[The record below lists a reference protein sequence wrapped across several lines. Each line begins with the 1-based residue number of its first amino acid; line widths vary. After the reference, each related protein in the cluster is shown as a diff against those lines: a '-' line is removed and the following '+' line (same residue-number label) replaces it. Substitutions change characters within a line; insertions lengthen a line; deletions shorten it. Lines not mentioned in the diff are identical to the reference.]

1 MWFVRRKHGPRIRLR
16 AEYGSEAFWA
26 EYQAALEAA
35 PLPSKT
41 PKAQTLAWA
50 LDLYRASSTWAK
62 LANATRR
69 QRENIYRAVIKTAGN
84 VALKSITDETI
95 KAGRERRKATP
106 HSANVFLKAMRA
118 FFAWAIE
125 DKLVTIDPT
134 KGVKL
139 LAGPNDADGFH
150 TWTQAEL
157 DRFEAHWP
165 VGSRERLAY
174 DLLLYTGLRR
184 GDAVRV
190 GRPYERDGV
199 ITVRMEK
206 TGESVSIPILSPLAA
221 SIAATRTGDLTYLVT
236 EAGQPWV
243 KESFGN
249 WFREVCRKAGCPGS
263 AHGLRKA
270 GATRAAERG
279 ATERQLMAIF
289 GWSTGKMAQHYT
301 RAADRTRLARD
312 AAQLLLLPDSNAL
325 TSYPV
330 RTPAKKVAKNQ
341 RRRKQMVPRGG
352 LAQSK
357 QINDLSVR
365 GTQESPYTII
375 RLSAASVQRQDGADP
390 TILLRSG
397 CARVQFRFR
406 ELNHGRLN
414 RHIGSPPTW
423 TGPLERPWT
432 SPLMTTAG
440 CVP

>member
-1 MWFVRRKHGPRIRLR
+1 MPRPRPPFLHREESRHGRVMWFVRRKHGARIRLR

-26 EYQAALEAA
+26 EYRAALEGA
-35 PLPSKT
+35 PLPSKE

-50 LDLYRASSTWAK
+50 LDLYRASSSWGK
-62 LANATRR
+62 LANSTRR
-69 QRENIYRAVIKTAGN
+69 QRENIYRAAIKSAGD
-84 VALKSITDETI
+84 VSLKSITDNTI

-106 HSANVFLKAMRA
+106 HSANIFLKAMRA

-125 DKLVTIDPT
+125 DKLVTLDPT

-139 LAGPNDADGFH
+139 LPGPNDADGFH

-165 VGSRERLAY
+165 VGTRERLSY

-184 GDAVRV
+184 GVAVRV
-190 GRPYERDGV
+190 GGLHEREGV
-199 ITVRMEK
+199 ITIRTEK
-206 TGESVSIPILSPLAA
+206 TGEPVSIPILPPLAA

-249 WFREVCRKAGCPGS
+249 WFRKICRRAGCPGS

-312 AAQLLLLPDSNAL
+312 AAQFLLLPDPNAL
-325 TSYPV
+325 TSDPV
-330 RTPAKKVAKNQ
+330 RAPTKKETKNQ
-341 RRRKQMVPRGG
+341 RRTNYVVPRGG
-352 LAQSK
+352 M
-357 QINDLSVR
+357 
-365 GTQESPYTII
+365 P
-375 RLSAASVQRQDGADP
+375 RLSRINQLECQTGAHAIFEAQRLSGALANHSRPPSSRVRRSAYRRHNKQTLADP
-390 TILLRSG
+390 STR
-397 CARVQFRFR
+397 
-406 ELNHGRLN
+406 
-414 RHIGSPPTW
+414 
-423 TGPLERPWT
+423 
-432 SPLMTTAG
+432 
-440 CVP
+440 

>member
-1 MWFVRRKHGPRIRLR
+1 MPRPRPPFLHREESRHGRVMWFVRRKHGPRIRLC

-26 EYQAALEAA
+26 EYRAALEGA
-35 PLPSKT
+35 PLPSKI

-50 LDLYRASSTWAK
+50 LDLYRASSAWAK
-62 LANATRR
+62 LANSTRR
-69 QRENIYRAVIKTAGN
+69 QRENIYRAVIKTAGD
-84 VALKSITDETI
+84 VALKSINDETI
-95 KAGRERRKATP
+95 KAGRERRKSTP

-139 LAGPNDADGFH
+139 LAGRNDADGFH

-190 GRPYERDGV
+190 GRPHERDGA

-206 TGESVSIPILSPLAA
+206 TGEPVSIPILPPLAA

-325 TSYPV
+325 TLNPG
-330 RTPAKKVAKNQ
+330 RAPAKKVAKNQ
-341 RRRKQMVPRGG
+341 RRTKYMVPRGG
-352 LAQSK
+352 IEPPTPAF
-357 QINDLSVR
+357 
-365 GTQESPYTII
+365 
-375 RLSAASVQRQDGADP
+375 SVQCS
-390 TILLRSG
+390 T
-397 CARVQFRFR
+397 
-406 ELNHGRLN
+406 N
-414 RHIGSPPTW
+414 
-423 TGPLERPWT
+423 
-432 SPLMTTAG
+432 
-440 CVP
+440 